1 MGKRGP
7 KPGTV
12 SKNKLSQEW
21 RSELAYAVGLLA
33 SDGCLTPAGYLI
45 DLTSKDIEQ
54 LQNYSKC
61 LGLVSKIGKKTSGYG
76 PGDYY
81 HVQFKSVL
89 FYTFL
94 ESIGLTP
101 RKSKTIGALIIPS
114 KYFWDFLR
122 GVYDGDGCSYS
133 YWDPR
138 WRSSFMYYTAFASAS
153 PVFLEWLEDEIYKK
167 TGAHGRISKLGEKSC
182 VLQLRYAKAGSLLI
196 LRNMYPRDQQVVCL
210 SRKRLKVEKMLRTI
224 GELL

>member
-21 RSELAYAVGLLA
+21 TPELAYAIGLLA
-33 SDGCLTPAGYLI
+33 SDGCLSPAGYLI
-45 DLTSKDIEQ
+45 DLTSKDAEQ
-54 LQNYSKC
+54 LQNYKRC

-76 PGDYY
+76 QGRYY

-89 FYTFL
+89 FYAFL

-101 RKSKTIGALIIPS
+101 RKSKTLGALAINP
-114 KYFWDFLR
+114 KFFWHFLR

-153 PVFLEWLEDEIYKK
+153 PPFLEWLEYEIHKR
-167 TGAHGRISKLGEKSC
+167 TGLRGRISTMGKKSR
-182 VLQLRYAKAGSLLI
+182 VLQLRYAKVGSLVL
-196 LRNMYPRDQQVVCL
+196 LRNMYPDKKVVSL

-224 GELL
+224 GERL